1 MAVLEQIEDTLDSKE
16 SVWVLLFADSL
27 HEDGEIM
34 MVVELVHLNLPR
46 NLVGGAML
54 NLDGQVSTVVE
65 AAELTRRDLSPLVGT
80 GLGGQDSRLR
90 FSLVQRA
97 DFATTA
103 LTFLGVVCSNKI
115 DGQRLKST
123 RVPDLILLELD
134 SKI

>member
-1 MAVLEQIEDTLDSKE
+1 M
-16 SVWVLLFADSL
+16 LFTDSL
-27 HEDGEIM
+27 HEDGQIM
-34 MVVELVHLNLPR
+34 MVVELVHLNLPC

-54 NLDGQVSTVVE
+54 NLDGQVSTIVE
-65 AAELTRRDLSPLVGT
+65 AAELTRRDLSPLICT

-123 RVPDLILLELD
+123 QGPDQILLELD
-134 SKI
+134 SKIRKRLNQP